1 MNWANRI
8 TLIRIFLIPVIIVL
22 MVIVPFENS
31 SLYNGWDQRLLI
43 EGKNVTYSLP
53 ISYLIAGILFIIAS
67 LTDLLDGYIARR
79 YHQVTTF
86 GKFFDS
92 IADKL
97 LTNAVLIIFACA
109 NIIPIWMI
117 VILIA
122 RDFVID
128 VVRQILAIK
137 KVVMAANQLGRI
149 RAAME
154 MFGMTILFFVGC
166 RMFNGHSLP
175 TGGQWDKFGWVN
187 QIIMIP
193 MYLTTVLSL
202 AAAGNY
208 IFLNRKTLFDMTV
221 IKKPTLESV
230 QETNGTEKGK

>member
-8 TLIRIFLIPVIIVL
+8 TLIRIFLIPIIIGL
-22 MVIVPFENS
+22 MVIVPFAGT
-31 SLYNGWDQRLLI
+31 SLYNGWNEWLI
-43 EGKNVTYSLP
+43 ITGPTITYSLP

-79 YHQVTTF
+79 YNQVTTF

-97 LTNAVLIIFACA
+97 LTNTVLIVFACA
-109 NIIPIWMI
+109 NIIPVWMV

-128 VVRQILAIK
+128 VVRQILATQ

-149 RAAME
+149 RAAVE
-154 MFGMTILFFVGC
+154 MFGMTILFFIGF
-166 RMFNGHSLP
+166 RMFGGDSLKP
-175 TGGQWDKFGWVN
+175 GQWNEFGWVN

-193 MYLTTVLSL
+193 MYLATILSL

-208 IFLNRKTLFDMTV
+208 IFLNRKALFDMTV
-221 IKKPTLESV
+221 ISKKPKLETEQSA
-230 QETNGTEKGK
+230 NGK

>member
-8 TLIRIFLIPVIIVL
+8 TLIRIFLIPVIISL
-22 MVIVPFENS
+22 MVIVPSENS
-31 SLYNGWDQRLLI
+31 SLYNGWDQWLTI
-43 EGKNVTYSLP
+43 KGDNVTYSLP

-67 LTDLLDGYIARR
+67 LTDLLDGFIARR
-79 YHQVTTF
+79 YNQVTTF

-97 LTNAVLIIFACA
+97 LTNTVLIVFACA
-109 NIIPIWMI
+109 NIIPVWM
-117 VILIA
+117 VVLLIA

-128 VVRQILAIK
+128 VVRQILATQ
-137 KVVMAANQLGRI
+137 KVVMAANQLGRV

-154 MFGMTILFFVGC
+154 MFGMTILFFIGF
-166 RMFNGHSLP
+166 RMFNGHYLK
-175 TGGQWDKFGWVN
+175 TGQWDEFGWVN

-193 MYLTTVLSL
+193 MYLATVLSL
-202 AAAGNY
+202 AAAENY

-221 IKKPTLESV
+221 IKKPKLENG
-230 QETNGTEKGK
+230 QENNEKNK

>member
-1 MNWANRI
+1 MNWANYI

-22 MVIVPFENS
+22 IVIVPFENN
-31 SLYNGWDQRLLI
+31 SLYNGWDQRLVI
-43 EGKNVTYSLP
+43 EGNNVTYSLP
-53 ISYLIAGILFIIAS
+53 ISYLIDGILFIIAS

-79 YHQVTTF
+79 YNQVTTF

-97 LTNAVLIIFACA
+97 LTNTVLIVFACA
-109 NIIPIWMI
+109 NIIPIWI
-117 VILIA
+117 SVILIA

-154 MFGMTILFFVGC
+154 MFGMTILFFVGFL
-166 RMFNGHSLP
+166 MFNGHSLQN
-175 TGGQWDKFGWVN
+175 GQWDEFGWVN

-193 MYLTTVLSL
+193 IYLSTVLSL
-202 AAAGNY
+202 SAAGSY

-221 IKKPTLESV
+221 IKKPTLKSI
-230 QETNGTEKGK
+230 Q

>member
-1 MNWANRI
+1 MNWVNRI
-8 TLIRIFLIPVIIVL
+8 TLIRIFLIPVIIAL

-31 SLYNGWDQRLLI
+31 SLYNGWDQWLTI
-43 EGKNVTYSLP
+43 KGDNVTYLLP

-67 LTDLLDGYIARR
+67 LTDLLDGFIARR
-79 YHQVTTF
+79 YNQVTTF

-97 LTNAVLIIFACA
+97 LTNTVLIVFACA
-109 NIIPIWMI
+109 NIIPVWM
-117 VILIA
+117 VVLLIA

-128 VVRQILAIK
+128 VVRQILATQ
-137 KVVMAANQLGRI
+137 KVVMAANQLGRV

-154 MFGMTILFFVGC
+154 MFGMTILFFIGF
-166 RMFNGHSLP
+166 RMFNGHSLK
-175 TGGQWDKFGWVN
+175 TGQWDEFGWVN

-193 MYLTTVLSL
+193 MYLATVLSL

-221 IKKPTLESV
+221 IKKPKLENG
-230 QETNGTEKGK
+230 QENNEKNK